1 MVCVVDRAIAPQPK
15 RRAPPKYPPNPCLFC
30 SRIASVSSMRRPV
43 KRYILTGTP
52 GSGKTTIISALAA
65 RGNSVVREAATDVI
79 AEEAKRGVLE
89 PWLDPGFI
97 DRIIALQAEQQMA
110 SAGDVQFH
118 DRSPV
123 CTYALNLYLGFS
135 PSAALLEEM
144 ARIERG
150 HVFEKRVFLSKTSAS
165 SSRPRRGR
173 SALRNR
179 CHSKICTGKRI
190 RHLALSLSAFPR
202 CPCQSG
208 SN

>member
-1 MVCVVDRAIAPQPK
+1 M
-15 RRAPPKYPPNPCLFC
+15 
-30 SRIASVSSMRRPV
+30 

-52 GSGKTTIISALAA
+52 GSGKTAIISALAA
-65 RGNSVVREAATDVI
+65 QGNCVAREAATDVI

-150 HVFEKRVFLSKTSAS
+150 HVFEKRVFFIENLGFIEPTEA
-165 SSRPRRGR
+165 R
-173 SALRNR
+173 
-179 CHSKICTGKRI
+179 KISFEE
-190 RHLALSLSAFPR
+190 SLSFENLHRETYQAFGFELVSIPALPVSER
-202 CPCQSG
+202 VKLIFAAVKP
-208 SN
+208 